1 MFKTTC
7 QHAQKSGGGDPVNRA
22 TNAQRNAGNAQRNQH
37 FAVTVVAVR
46 SIKSKKIVQTSENQ
60 PFYLFGTYKGKWL
73 QFWRWQRII
82 NLLLPKVIYGTIQT
96 RMVHQYGGIF
106 PEI

>member
-46 SIKSKKIVQTSENQ
+46 SIKSKKIVQTSKNQ
-60 PFYLFGTYKGKWL
+60 PFLP
-73 QFWRWQRII
+73 FWH
-82 NLLLPKVIYGTIQT
+82 IQ
-96 RMVHQYGGIF
+96 G
-106 PEI
+106 